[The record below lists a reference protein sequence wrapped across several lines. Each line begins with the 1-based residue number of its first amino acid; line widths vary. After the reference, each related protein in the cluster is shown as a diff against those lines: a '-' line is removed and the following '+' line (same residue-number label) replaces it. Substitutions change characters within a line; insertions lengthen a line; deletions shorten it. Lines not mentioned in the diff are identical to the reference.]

1 MKSKTLVTGGTGLV
15 GAHLLLE
22 LVKNDQNIVAIKRK
36 SSNVNNVKEI
46 FNFYENN
53 GDELHEKI
61 NWVDCDLNDIVLLE
75 ELIKD
80 CDYIFH
86 CAGFVSFNNNF
97 KDEMIEVNYVGTS
110 NIIDLALKHKVKKI
124 CHVSSIATLG
134 DSKNIDENSLW
145 SWESRSGY
153 AISKYLAENEVW
165 RAFSEGMEGII
176 INPSVVIGPIS
187 GNSSFKKILKLIKKS
202 NGFYTNGSFGY
213 VDARDLAIIMN
224 KLMSKKVSNERF
236 IVNGGII
243 SFKDLISTFSE
254 KLKIPQPRYVLS
266 ALTIKIVLKFTNFFW
281 RFINP
286 NKITSYDSVRFLNN
300 FCKLDNSKIN
310 NYLEIKFREIN
321 PSIDNCLKFYK

>member
-22 LVKNDQNIVAIKRK
+22 LVKNDQNITAIKRK
-36 SSNVNNVKEI
+36 SSNINNVKEI
-46 FNFYENN
+46 FNFYEQN
-53 GDELHEKI
+53 GNELLEKI
-61 NWVDCDLNDIVLLE
+61 DWVECDLNDIMLLDKV
-75 ELIKD
+75 IKD

-86 CAGFVSFNNNF
+86 CAGFVSFNNYF
-97 KDEMIEVNYVGTS
+97 KDKMIEVNYVGTS

-145 SWESRSGY
+145 SWESKSGY

-165 RAFSEGMEGII
+165 RAFSEGLEGII
-176 INPSVVIGPIS
+176 VNPSVVIGPIS
-187 GNSSFKKILKLIKKS
+187 GHSTFNKILKLIRKS
-202 NGFYTNGSFGY
+202 NGFYTKGSFGY

-224 KLMSKKVSNERF
+224 QLMLKKVSNERF

-243 SFKDLISTFSE
+243 SFKDFISVFSE
-254 KLKIPQPRYVLS
+254 KIGIKPPSYVLS
-266 ALTIKIVLKFTNFFW
+266 ARSIKMIIKLTNFFL

-286 NKITSYDSVRFLNN
+286 NKITSYGSVRFLNN
-300 FCKLDNSKIN
+300 FCKLNSSKIN
-310 NYLEIKFREIN
+310 NYLGIKFRDIN
-321 PSIDNCLKFYK
+321 LSIENCLNFYK